1 MNRSFRTDRK
11 PFSLTKAGLILAMS
25 ASLLS
30 PVGIHAAEGE
40 MHRMYNPNSGEHFY
54 TSSLAE
60 AQNIYTAGWDYEGIA
75 WVGAG
80 GEPVYRLY
88 NPNAGDHHY
97 TTSAGERDSLVKVG
111 WKDEGIGWT
120 SDQQKRTPLYRLY
133 NPNAKTGT
141 HHYTTSAGERDSL
154 VRAGWR
160 DEGIGWYAAE
170 PGHSA
175 GLPFEDTRPKP
186 SNPAPGQNPGGG
198 GSQTGGGSQGD
209 VTGQGYYVNTQSGK
223 FHRPGCRTLPGYF
236 DGKWTRM
243 NVSRAQMIAYG
254 YSPCKICKP

>member
-75 WVGAG
+75 WVGAE

-88 NPNAGDHHY
+88 NPNAGD
-97 TTSAGERDSLVKVG
+97 
-111 WKDEGIGWT
+111 
-120 SDQQKRTPLYRLY
+120 
-133 NPNAKTGT
+133 